1 MIRDCDASE
10 INIMTNSGDVSIGI
24 GSEMKYE
31 YTTKTSSG
39 DVNVPDS
46 VKGADGKCNIETS
59 SGDIDVTR

>member
-10 INIMTNSGDVSIGI
+10 INVVTTSGDVSIGI

-31 YTTKTSSG
+31 YNTKTSSG

-46 VKGADGKCNIETS
+46 VEGADEKCNIETS
-59 SGDIDVTR
+59 SGDIDVTQ